1 MLAGV
6 ALVTGAS
13 RGIGRAIAL
22 ALASEGA
29 DLVGVGR
36 DQEGLV
42 RLEREIGKL
51 GRRFLA
57 LAVDLSQPG
66 APADV
71 AERAWEWQGGL
82 GMLVNAAGIL
92 IRKPEAE
99 LTTEEFDRT
108 FALNVRAPFLLLEDV
123 GSRMYESAGGSVVN
137 VASIA
142 GEIVTGAPAA
152 YQASKAALIQ
162 LTRFYAKKLAPKVR
176 VNAVGPGY
184 VRTDLS
190 REWLAIPENEG
201 WVVGHTPAGRVA
213 TPDDIAGPV
222 AFLLSEKAS
231 YITGQHVL
239 VDGGWSVS

>member
-42 RLEREIGKL
+42 RLELEIGGL

-57 LAVDLSQPG
+57 LATDLSQPG
-66 APADV
+66 AAADV
-71 AERAWEWQGGL
+71 AERAWEWQGEL
-82 GMLVNAAGIL
+82 TMLVNAAGIL

-99 LTTEEFDRT
+99 LTAEEFDRT
-108 FALNVRAPFLLLEDV
+108 FALNVRAPFSLLEAI

-142 GEIVTGAPAA
+142 GEIVTGAPAP

-213 TPDDIAGPV
+213 TPEDIAGPV
-222 AFLLSEKAS
+222 AFLLSENAS